1 MDKRATGGWATQSGG
16 CNFKGKGGKVEIT
29 GTAKGKGT
37 VSGLPSGGGKKIGQS
52 FYEGPGGDRG
62 IPKKG
67 GGGGLSS
74 KRAAALD

>member
-1 MDKRATGGWATQSGG
+1 MASLPGSGWKSQMGG
-16 CNFKGKGGKVEIT
+16 CNYKSKGGKVEIT

-52 FYEGPGGDRG
+52 FYEGQGAGRG
-62 IPKKG
+62 IPSKK

-74 KRAAALD
+74 KKAASLD